1 MTQTETLDDGTF
13 VIMRMSLS
21 PIEYLT
27 DRKNLRDNFG
37 IRLSMSRNNEEDN
50 NYWASATT
58 LGGLKNWRV
67 EFHPSQIDKIILAK
81 LTWPE
86 HH

>member
-21 PIEYLT
+21 RNEYQN
-27 DRKNLRDNFG
+27 DRKNLIDNFG
-37 IRLSMSRNNEEDN
+37 IRLSIANSNEEEND
-50 NYWASATT
+50 YWASATT

-67 EFHPSQIDKIILAK
+67 EIDPSQIDKIILAK

-86 HH
+86 DH